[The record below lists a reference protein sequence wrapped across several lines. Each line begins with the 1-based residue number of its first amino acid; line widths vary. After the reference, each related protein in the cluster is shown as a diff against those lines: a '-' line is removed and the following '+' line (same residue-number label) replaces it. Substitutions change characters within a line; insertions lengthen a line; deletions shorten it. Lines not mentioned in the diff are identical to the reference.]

1 MRPLMAT
8 VLQPAESRSPI
19 GRYDEAQGVT
29 VGGDGRPLAPTMDGG
44 QTATKVRAEPTD
56 PGEAWAV
63 ETLTEVRSEPADDP
77 RNWALETLTRVRQ
90 EPADDSRAWALETFT
105 KVAAE
110 PADDQRMWADGD
122 LPMPPRD
129 DAATGLVSF

>member
-8 VLQPAESRSPI
+8 VLQPAESRPAV

-29 VGGDGRPLAPTMDGG
+29 VGSDGRPLATTSSNG
-44 QTATKVRAEPTD
+44 QTMTKVRAEPAD

-63 ETLTEVRSEPADDP
+63 ETLTEVRNEPADDM
-77 RNWALETLTRVRQ
+77 RYWAMETLTRVRQ
-90 EPADDSRAWALETFT
+90 EPADDARAWALETAT

-110 PADDQRMWADGD
+110 PVDDQRMWADGD
-122 LPMPPRD
+122 LPLPPRD
-129 DAATGLVSF
+129 DAATGLVFF